1 MMASHLKT
9 VEENM
14 DQPIEKFWQL
24 RLTEVKINL
33 EANHFEV
40 FVADNSAMA
49 RQIVLEEILPSTG
62 AKRLSWG
69 GSMTFVASGLY
80 ELLKARPDLD
90 ILDTF
95 DKTITPEQMVERRRQ
110 ALLVDLFI
118 TGSNAITEQ
127 GALVNLDMIGNR
139 VAAITFGPKNVVV
152 LVGRNKIVPD
162 LEEAMYRVKN
172 QTAPTNAMR
181 LDKRTPCAATS
192 YCEDCKSPERICNHW
207 AITEKSFPKG
217 RIKVILINE
226 VLGI

>member
-1 MMASHLKT
+1 
-9 VEENM
+9 M
-14 DQPIEKFWQL
+14 DKPIENFWQM
-24 RLTEVKINL
+24 RLTEVKTNL
-33 EANHFEV
+33 ESNNFEV
-40 FVADNSAMA
+40 FVADNTAMA
-49 RQIVLEEILPSTG
+49 QQIVLEEILSSTG

-69 GSMTFVASGLY
+69 GSMTFVATGLY
-80 ELLKARPDLD
+80 EILRTRTDLD

-95 DKTITPEQMVERRRQ
+95 DKTIAPEQMVERRRQ

-152 LVGRNKIVPD
+152 LAGRNKIAAD
-162 LEEAMYRVKN
+162 LDEAMYRVKN

-181 LDKRTPCAATS
+181 LDKRTPCVKTS
-192 YCEDCKSPERICNHW
+192 YCEDCKSPDRICNHW
-207 AITEKSFPKG
+207 TITEKSFPKG
-217 RIKVILINE
+217 RIKVVLINE